1 MILGYG
7 NCSTACS
14 YWYPESLET
23 SGDGE
28 DVCQDVENNNCYQLT
43 ENGGIYG
50 YTAASCSNSD
60 DHSLCSKSETGIN
73 AIYCYC
79 HVTLDF
85 FMFIC

>member
-14 YWYPESLET
+14 WWYPESLET
-23 SGDGE
+23 SGE
-28 DVCQDVENNNCYQLT
+28 DVCQDENGSCYQLD
-43 ENGGIYG
+43 ENDGTFG

-79 HVTLDF
+79 HVTF
-85 FMFIC
+85 FYVYLLNFT